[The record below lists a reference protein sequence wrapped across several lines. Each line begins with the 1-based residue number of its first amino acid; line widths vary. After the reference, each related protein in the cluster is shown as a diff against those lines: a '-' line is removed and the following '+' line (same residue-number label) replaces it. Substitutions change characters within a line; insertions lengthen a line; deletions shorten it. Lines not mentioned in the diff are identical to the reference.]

1 MLNSFVSAKLFPK
14 NIIKVFVFSELEK
27 NENEPILL
35 VVNKETFIKLDI
47 IKSSFLNGVV
57 IYECKSPVDLNLG
70 NDYYISIKD
79 FGIVPLNVD
88 CATEFD
94 DFDEK
99 FSYDGDD
106 LGAIYSKEKTSFKLW
121 APLASKVVLLV
132 KKPGETNYSTYV
144 MNREEKGVYSYILNG
159 DYDGAKY
166 LYSVTNSGLNFVTT
180 DPYAKGSTANGKH
193 SVVVNFDKVKIDLND
208 EYLPNFRQ
216 NSDAIVYELDVRD
229 FTIDINNNTNIVNK
243 GKYLGLTEEN
253 RKTKKNH
260 PAGLD
265 YLSMLGVSHVQ
276 ILPMYDF
283 KTINEEKPLE
293 SYNWGYDPQQYFV
306 PEGSYSTDPNDAYSR
321 IKEVKQMVASLHK
334 KGIRVNMDVVFNHVY
349 DYQNNVFEKIVPN
362 YYFRKTKNGRISND
376 SYCGCDLDTKRPMV
390 RKMII
395 DSLVYWVKEYGVD
408 GYRFDLLGLM
418 DIETA
423 KQLYKKIKA
432 IKPEAMIYGE
442 GWEMANSLKPEER
455 TSYLNAFKVP
465 GIGFFNDSFRDIVKG
480 PNNSRTKGYLAGNLD
495 YLEGFKYTF
504 LGSVVNYCFDKK
516 FENVNQSVNYCEC
529 HDNMTLFDCL
539 NKNIDSTETC
549 LRIIR
554 TINSTILLAYGVSF
568 FHAGQEIGATKYGHD
583 NTYNMGDK
591 YNKFD
596 YKLLDERYDMALYLS
611 SVIKF
616 KKENLRK
623 LNLTS
628 EEIGDNTY
636 FVNLDNGGLIV
647 KLNKLGEKL
656 KDVVII
662 YNPTNESINIDL
674 EGYYE
679 GLITYAGAIGP
690 HGLNCKT
697 VLMNPYEV
705 NVFVKKED

>member
-1 MLNSFVSAKLFPK
+1 MLNSFVSAKLFP
-14 NIIKVFVFSELEK
+14 NNVIKVSIFSEIEK
-27 NENEPILL
+27 SENEPILL
-35 VVNKETFIKLDI
+35 VINKEIFVRLDI
-47 IKSSFLNGVV
+47 VKSSFLNGNV
-57 IYECKSPVDLNLG
+57 IYECKSPIKLELG
-70 NDYYISIKD
+70 KDYYISIKD

-88 CATEFD
+88 SATEFK

-99 FSYDGDD
+99 YSYDGDD

-121 APLASKVVLLV
+121 APLASKVVLFV
-132 KKPGETNYSTYV
+132 KKIGEEIYSTYV
-144 MNREEKGVYSYILNG
+144 MSREEKGVYSIVLNG
-159 DYDGAKY
+159 DYDGARY
-166 LYSVTNSGLNFVTT
+166 LFSVTNSGLNFVTT

-193 SVVVNFDKVKIDLND
+193 SVVVNFDKVNIDLHEKD
-208 EYLPNFRQ
+208 LPKLKQ
-216 NSDAIVYELDVRD
+216 NIDAIVYELDVRD
-229 FTIDINNNTNIVNK
+229 FTIDFTKNTDIKNK
-243 GKYLGLTEEN
+243 GKYLGLTETN
-253 RKTKKNH
+253 RKTKGGH

-265 YLSMLGVSHVQ
+265 YLEMLGITHVQ

-283 KTINEEKPLE
+283 KTINEDKPLE

-306 PEGSYSTDPNDAYSR
+306 PEGSYSLDPNDAYSR
-321 IKEVKQMVASLHK
+321 IKEVKEMVAALHK
-334 KGIRVNMDVVFNHVY
+334 KGIKVNMDVVFNHVY

-376 SYCGCDLDTKRPMV
+376 SFCGCDLDTKRPMV

-395 DSLVYWVKEYGVD
+395 DSLVYWVKEYGID

-432 IKPEAMIYGE
+432 IKPDAMIYGE
-442 GWEMANSLKPEER
+442 GWEMANALLPEER

-480 PNNSRTKGYLAGNLD
+480 PNNSKTRGYLAGNLD

-504 LGSVVNYCFDKK
+504 LGCVVNYCYDRKY
-516 FENVNQSVNYCEC
+516 ENVNQSVNYCEC

-539 NKNIDSTETC
+539 NKNIESVDTC

-554 TINSTILLAYGVSF
+554 TINTTITLAYGIPF

-596 YKLLDERYDMALYLS
+596 YKLLDERFDMALYLS
-611 SVIKF
+611 SIIKL
-616 KKENLRK
+616 KKQNLRK
-623 LNLTS
+623 TNLS
-628 EEIGDNTY
+628 CEEIANNTY
-636 FVNLDNGGLIV
+636 FVNLDNGGVMIQQ
-647 KLNKLGEKL
+647 KKIGESL
-656 KDVVII
+656 KDVIII
-662 YNPTNESINIDL
+662 YNPTEESINVNLD
-674 EGYYE
+674 GYYE
-679 GLITYAGAIGP
+679 GLITYAGAIEKGSL
-690 HGLNCKT
+690 HCKT